1 MEWGRR
7 TKKGEK
13 QGKGQLETWT
23 KKKTKKTTTTTTTK
37 TIYYTDYITL
47 NLKITKGQITAY
59 ALNSGR
65 KKLNEPKGLNSGE
78 TLS

>member
-1 MEWGRR
+1 MREEDEERR
-7 TKKGEK
+7 KTRKRT
-13 QGKGQLETWT
+13 LRNLN
-23 KKKTKKTTTTTTTK
+23 KKKKKTTTTTTK